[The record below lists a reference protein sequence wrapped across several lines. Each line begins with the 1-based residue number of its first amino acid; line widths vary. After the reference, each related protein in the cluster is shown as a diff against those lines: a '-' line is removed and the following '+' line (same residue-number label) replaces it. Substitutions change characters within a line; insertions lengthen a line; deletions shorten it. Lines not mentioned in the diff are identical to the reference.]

1 VSRSQT
7 PCQVPVEREV
17 QVYLETN
24 VLRYFDDAISDP
36 RPPGE
41 RAEDAATAACQI
53 GATRLFLY
61 ASARGWRLWIS
72 GTARS
77 ELQKRDQQ
85 LGRDDWTVALYED
98 LDERSDAPPAELVRA
113 TAERYRLLFK
123 LGAKHRQDMR
133 HLARVLLLPW
143 IDVFVTNDDG
153 LAKRTRRALTL
164 ASPSRMVRIL
174 SPPEA
179 EQALDLQRGEEPPL
193 RPAPTH
199 PLYAAPQRWWIPGT
213 DDPEP
218 QSMPP
223 TPQVPAP

>member
-1 VSRSQT
+1 
-7 PCQVPVEREV
+7 VPVERQV
-17 QVYLETN
+17 HVYLETN

-36 RPPGE
+36 RPPIE

-98 LDERSDAPPAELVRA
+98 LDERSDAPSAELVRA

-123 LGAKHRQDMR
+123 LGPKHSQDMR

-164 ASPSRMVRIL
+164 ASPL
-174 SPPEA
+174 A
-179 EQALDLQRGEEPPL
+179 RGADPL
-193 RPAPTH
+193 
-199 PLYAAPQRWWIPGT
+199 AARGGT
-213 DDPEP
+213 ST
-218 QSMPP
+218 QL
-223 TPQVPAP
+223 AAR